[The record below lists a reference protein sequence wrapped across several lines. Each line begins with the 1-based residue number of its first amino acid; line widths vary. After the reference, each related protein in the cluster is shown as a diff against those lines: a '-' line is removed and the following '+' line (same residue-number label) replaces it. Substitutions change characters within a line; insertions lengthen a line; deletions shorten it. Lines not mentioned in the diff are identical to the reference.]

1 MNDVG
6 SHILVYGYGNPGRGD
21 DGLGPALVAA
31 LEPLAAAGLT
41 CESDYQLAI
50 EDAATLAAYDVVVFV
65 DADMSGPAPF
75 WFDRVEPSRE
85 LSFSSHSATPG
96 QVVGLAREMFG
107 AQVKAY
113 ALGIRGYRF
122 GELGD
127 SLSEQASA
135 NLALALTF
143 AERAVREQH
152 FEEYTRQFGV
162 DSGRGRACDPQ
173 PAEA

>member
-1 MNDVG
+1 MNHDG
-6 SHILVYGYGNPGRGD
+6 AHILVYGYGNPGRGD

-31 LEPLAAAGLT
+31 LEPLAVAGLA
-41 CESDYQLAI
+41 CDSDYQLAI
-50 EDAATLAAYDVVVFV
+50 EDAATLAEYDVVVFV
-65 DADMSGPAPF
+65 DADMTGPAPF

-113 ALGIRGYRF
+113 ALGIRGYHF

-127 SLSEQASA
+127 ELSEPARA
-135 NLALALTF
+135 NLALALAF
-143 AERAVREQH
+143 AQRAVREQD
-152 FEEYTRQFGV
+152 FEQYTRQFGI
-162 DSGRGRACDPQ
+162 DSGRGRVCDPQ

>member
-1 MNDVG
+1 MNHDG
-6 SHILVYGYGNPGRGD
+6 PHILVYGYGNPGRGD

-31 LEPLAAAGLT
+31 LEPLGVAGLT
-41 CESDYQLAI
+41 CESDYQLAV
-50 EDAATLAAYDVVVFV
+50 EDAATLAEYDVVVFV
-65 DADMSGPAPF
+65 DADANGPEPF
-75 WFDRVEPSRE
+75 WFDRVQASRE

-127 SLSEQASA
+127 SLSEPARA
-135 NLALALTF
+135 NLALALAF
-143 AERAVREQH
+143 ARRAVREQH

-162 DSGRGRACDPQ
+162 DSGRGCACDPQ
-173 PAEA
+173 PEA